1 MSVIM
6 VLLNVLSYIFLNVG
20 INDQWY
26 YLIPAVLTLFGLWGV
41 FRKCGLTPW
50 HVLIPYVRNVRLSVK
65 PQAWKRKAVS
75 WASFPSSHLS

>member
-26 YLIPAVLTLFGLWGV
+26 YLIPAVLTLVGLWGV

-50 HVLIPYVRNVRLSVK
+50 HALIPYVRDVRLGHRGLGH
-65 PQAWKRKAVS
+65 ATA
-75 WASFPSSHLS
+75 